1 MVPRS
6 GFLFSETDLHVLVG
20 CCLVQ
25 IGASDCALSM
35 HDQLRDL
42 AYRIVREEGSSVMAR
57 TRLLG
62 RDAEDALNDKVRPCC
77 K

>member
-1 MVPRS
+1 MGHRS
-6 GFLFSETDLHVLVG
+6 GFRFFETDLNVLVS

-25 IGASDCALSM
+25 VSAVDCTLSM

-42 AYRIVREEGSSVMAR
+42 AYRIVREEGSSAAQR

-62 RDAEDALNDKVRPCC
+62 IDAEDALKEGVRAHT
-77 K
+77 